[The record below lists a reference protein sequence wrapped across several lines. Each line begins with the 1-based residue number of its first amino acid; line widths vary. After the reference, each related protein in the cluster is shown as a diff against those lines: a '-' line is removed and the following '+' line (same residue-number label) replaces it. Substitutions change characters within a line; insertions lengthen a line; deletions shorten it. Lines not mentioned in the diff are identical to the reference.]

1 MMRKITRL
9 LAAALAVTTLAAASP
24 PKSPELPKTAPA
36 ASGPVVSPAPTAPGA
51 VAVGVHSLDAND
63 LKAWLDG
70 LLPYA
75 MKTGDI
81 AGGVIAI
88 VKDGKVLFEQGYG
101 YADVD

>member
-1 MMRKITRL
+1 MTRTVTRL

-24 PKSPELPKTAPA
+24 PKSPELPKSAPA
-36 ASGPVVSPAPTAPGA
+36 PSGPVVSPTPTALGTVPI
-51 VAVGVHSLDAND
+51 GVHPLDAND

-81 AGGVIAI
+81 AGGVIAV
-88 VKDGKVLFEQGYG
+88 VKDGKVRFEQGYG
-101 YADVD
+101 